1 MANDNVVAGITG
13 SVALPQNADE
23 ASQLDSAFNDAMTQA
38 ESSLQQ
44 MAASYRLMKAFRQ
57 LGGIPAIGDGWTDAD
72 ESDAQ
77 ALVAAYA
84 IAQQYQTER
93 RDGARQIGTTQDGGD
108 VAILGEPNE
117 VAVQGHGKSIRI
129 VQGIAANGEQPASGY
144 VVSQVPGAVGVVPVV
159 PIIVAAI
166 VVTAAVAFII
176 SEVNQTERVKINS
189 VTEQDRIN
197 LPIRLKQ
204 AGFNDQQAQEM
215 TQQAWSS
222 AQAIAASNAQSSP
235 TSSIKDTVST
245 VVWGSA
251 VVLGIGV
258 AAYAFA
264 PALRGFVTS
273 AMRK

>member
-108 VAILGEPNE
+108 VAILGEANE

-235 TSSIKDTVST
+235 ATSIKDTVST